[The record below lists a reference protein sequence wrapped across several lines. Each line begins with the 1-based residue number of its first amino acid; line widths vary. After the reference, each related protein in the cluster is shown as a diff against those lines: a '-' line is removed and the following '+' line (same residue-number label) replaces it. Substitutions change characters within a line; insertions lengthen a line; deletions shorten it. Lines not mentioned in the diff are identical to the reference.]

1 MASECGPIA
10 DFVFLQLVDVLQLIF
25 VVFAGAAL
33 IQGLYYLLFFSRFAF
48 QKAEG
53 EGEQDEPLEPVS
65 VVICAKNEADN
76 LLENL
81 PLILD
86 QDYPNFEVVVV
97 NDASWDSTPDVL
109 IAFQNKYPNF
119 KAVTVNQT
127 STEYKGKKLALTLG
141 IKGANNELLVLT
153 DADCKPK
160 SRNWLREQAKKDQ
173 QLNVY

>member
-81 PLILD
+81 PLHYFSKGI
-86 QDYPNFEVVVV
+86 YTTPFVSKNSVSKYS
-97 NDASWDSTPDVL
+97 AS
-109 IAFQNKYPNF
+109 
-119 KAVTVNQT
+119 
-127 STEYKGKKLALTLG
+127 G
-141 IKGANNELLVLT
+141 II
-153 DADCKPK
+153 
-160 SRNWLREQAKKDQ
+160 
-173 QLNVY
+173 